1 MEGMNIETDHTN
13 KIGISLPETIVKKID
28 GLRGDIPR
36 SRYIFRL
43 LELGFQV
50 KDGITHK

>member
-1 MEGMNIETDHTN
+1 MNIETIHTD

-28 GLRGDIPR
+28 ELRGDIPR

-43 LELGFQV
+43 LELAFQA
-50 KDGITHK
+50 KEGKA